1 LSDIAMDMVNAY
13 LATFDEYEV
22 RDPALQEALQALK
35 GKMTQFARD
44 NSDPMAFYGKFAES
58 GLQEEYTALIE
69 KVAMASLADERNAEG
84 YGVDGAADGGAEDD
98 GQDAGG
104 AADGGQGPGG
114 PGSDEMADS
123 GRSTGDLGASG
134 SMDSG
139 RSAGDRRAG
148 AGVDPLEISVRDYLA
163 QYRVP
168 YEEVKKA
175 GYRKNGEKAYEN
187 LFAVADRT
195 DNMLDAQIIIEEERL
210 MWHIVKDDML
220 DVLRAG
226 LEKVDP
232 LQPAMNVALDKQ
244 IEVTEV
250 ADSAEELDY
259 LLEKLEYDKIRL
271 IAHAVTKMTL
281 AAHIAVLLYTYCSS
295 KMNTQ
300 VAGGQGKVGEGALR
314 VMIAAR
320 DALRRTLH
328 AMQRDFGMSFDDL
341 LADESLKIWLL
352 SPKNLDE
359 SGRTKTA
366 LNPKNYEAFR
376 EVVDEEIL
384 SDRSTIELLK
394 RIPETAVWYGI

>member
-1 LSDIAMDMVNAY
+1 MDMVNAY

-44 NSDPMAFYGKFAES
+44 NSDPVAFYGKFAES
-58 GLQEEYTALIE
+58 GLQEEYTALIG
-69 KVAMASLADERNAEG
+69 KIAMASLADERSAEG
-84 YGVDGAADGGAEDD
+84 YGIAGSADGGPEA
-98 GQDAGG
+98 
-104 AADGGQGPGG
+104 GG
-114 PGSDEMADS
+114 PG
-123 GRSTGDLGASG
+123 
-134 SMDSG
+134 
-139 RSAGDRRAG
+139 AG
-148 AGVDPLEISVRDYLA
+148 ADPLDISVRDYLA
-163 QYRVP
+163 QYRIP

-187 LFAVADRT
+187 LFDVEDRT

-232 LQPAMNVALDKQ
+232 LQPAMNVALEKQ
-244 IEVTEV
+244 IEVTEE

-259 LLEKLEYDKIRL
+259 LLEKLEYDRIRL

-281 AAHIAVLLYTYCSS
+281 ATHIALLLYTYCSS
-295 KMNTQ
+295 KMNAQLT
-300 VAGGQGKVGEGALR
+300 GGQGKVGEGALR

-320 DALRRTLH
+320 DALCRTLH

-359 SGRTKTA
+359 SGRTKAA

>member
-1 LSDIAMDMVNAY
+1 MSDIAMDMVNAY

-22 RDPALQEALQALK
+22 RDPALQEALQVLK

-44 NSDPMAFYGKFAES
+44 NSDPVAFYGKFAES
-58 GLQEEYTALIE
+58 GLQEEYTALIG

-84 YGVDGAADGGAEDD
+84 YGVAGSADGGRE
-98 GQDAGG
+98 AGG
-104 AADGGQGPGG
+104 
-114 PGSDEMADS
+114 SADS
-123 GRSTGDLGASG
+123 DRSADA
-134 SMDSG
+134 G
-139 RSAGDRRAG
+139 RSAGSGGSAGSSRSADDGQETGGPGAG
-148 AGVDPLEISVRDYLA
+148 ADPLDISVRDYLA
-163 QYRVP
+163 QYRIP

-175 GYRKNGEKAYEN
+175 GYRKNGEKAYEK
-187 LFAVADRT
+187 LFAVENRT

-232 LQPAMNVALDKQ
+232 LQPAMNVALEKQ
-244 IEVTEV
+244 IEVTEE

-295 KMNTQ
+295 KINAQLT
-300 VAGGQGKVGEGALR
+300 GGQGKVGEGDLR
-314 VMIAAR
+314 GMIAAR

-359 SGRTKTA
+359 SGRTKAA
-366 LNPKNYEAFR
+366 LNPRNYEAFR